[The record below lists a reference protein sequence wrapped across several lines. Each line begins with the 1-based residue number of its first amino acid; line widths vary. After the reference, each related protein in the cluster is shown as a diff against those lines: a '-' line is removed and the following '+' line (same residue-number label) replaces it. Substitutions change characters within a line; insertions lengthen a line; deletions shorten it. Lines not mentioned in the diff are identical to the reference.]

1 MFGQVNPKKVPGSG
15 RSGTKRS
22 AHSAAAAA
30 TRAAAAATTVYNKSV
45 SEPWFSLIKTGL
57 KTVEGRLNKG
67 DFAQMKK
74 GDEIVFSNDSFGYN
88 RYCKV
93 RIVNTK
99 RYRTFHEYLSTEGLN
114 KCLPGVDTI
123 NEGENIYH
131 KYYSPEDAQRFGI
144 LAITVERAD

>member
-1 MFGQVNPKKVPGSG
+1 MFGQVNTKKVPGSG
-15 RSGTKRS
+15 RSGAKRS
-22 AHSAAAAA
+22 AVAA
-30 TRAAAAATTVYNKSV
+30 TPAKTVYNKSV

-93 RIVNTK
+93 RIVSTK
-99 RYRTFHEYLSTEGLN
+99 RYRSFHEYLSTEGLN
-114 KCLPGVDTI
+114 KCLPGVDNI

-131 KYYSPEDAQRFGI
+131 KYYSPEDAQRFHI